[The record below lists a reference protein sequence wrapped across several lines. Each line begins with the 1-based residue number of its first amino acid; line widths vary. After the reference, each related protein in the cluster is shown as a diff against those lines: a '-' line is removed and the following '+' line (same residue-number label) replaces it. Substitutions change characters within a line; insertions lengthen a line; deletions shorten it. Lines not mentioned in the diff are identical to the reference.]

1 MEIILTNILKVV
13 LILASFAVTYGICRF
28 ANARTKQIESIT
40 GYEYSDVL
48 WRIESIVENCVIET
62 NETFVNK
69 LKEKGEFTKEKQI
82 EAFNKTFET
91 AYSELSNGMIEL
103 MEDEGVNVANL
114 ITTLIEK
121 MVKKEKAYKEEEGS
135 NNGRK

>member
-1 MEIILTNILKVV
+1 MEIVLTNILKAT
-13 LILASFAVTYGICRF
+13 LIFISFALAYGICRF
-28 ANARTKQIESIT
+28 ANARTKEIESIT
-40 GYEYSDVL
+40 GYEYSDIF
-48 WRIESIVENCVIET
+48 WRIENIVENCVIET

-121 MVKKEKAYKEEEGS
+121 AVKARKTY
-135 NNGRK
+135 NNDTSVE

>member
-1 MEIILTNILKVV
+1 MEIILTNILKAA
-13 LILASFAVTYGICRF
+13 LIFISFAVTYEICRF
-28 ANARTKQIESIT
+28 AKARTKQIEKYA
-40 GYEYSDVL
+40 GYEYTDIL
-48 WRIESIVENCVIET
+48 WKIENIVENCVIET

-103 MEDEGVNVANL
+103 MEDQGVNVANL
-114 ITTLIEK
+114 LTTLIEK
-121 MVKKEKAYKEEEGS
+121 MVKQ
-135 NNGRK
+135 RKTYNAVTTQF

>member
-13 LILASFAVTYGICRF
+13 LTFISFALTYGICRL
-28 ANARTKQIESIT
+28 ANAKTKQIVKYA
-40 GYEYSDVL
+40 GYEYTDIL
-48 WRIESIVENCVIET
+48 WKFENIVENCVIET

-91 AYSELSNGMIEL
+91 AYSELSNGMIGL
-103 MEDEGVNVANL
+103 MEDQGVNVANL
-114 ITTLIEK
+114 LTTLIEK
-121 MVKKEKAYKEEEGS
+121 MVKQ
-135 NNGRK
+135 RKTYNAVTTQF

>member
-1 MEIILTNILKVV
+1 MEIILTNILKAA
-13 LILASFAVTYGICRF
+13 LIIISFAATYGICRF
-28 ANARTKQIESIT
+28 ANARAKQIIKCT
-40 GYEYSDVL
+40 GYEYEDIL
-48 WRIESIVENCVIET
+48 WKIENIVENCVIET

-91 AYSELSNGMIEL
+91 AYSELSNKMIEL
-103 MEDEGVNVANL
+103 MENEGVNVANL

-121 MVKKEKAYKEEEGS
+121 AVKFRKIHDNEKEVEHF
-135 NNGRK
+135 

>member
-1 MEIILTNILKVV
+1 MEIILTNILKVM
-13 LILASFAVTYGICRF
+13 LIFTSFAVTYGICRF

-48 WRIESIVENCVIET
+48 WKIEGIVENCVIET

-91 AYSELSNGMIEL
+91 AYSEISNGMIEL

-121 MVKKEKAYKEEEGS
+121 MVKK
-135 NNGRK
+135 RKSI

>member
-1 MEIILTNILKVV
+1 MEIILTNILKAT
-13 LILASFAVTYGICRF
+13 LIVISFALSYGICRF
-28 ANARTKQIESIT
+28 ANARAKQIEKSV
-40 GYEYSDVL
+40 GYEYSDII
-48 WRIESIVENCVIET
+48 WKIENIVENCVIET

-91 AYSELSNGMIEL
+91 AYSEISNDMIEL
-103 MEDEGVNVANL
+103 LEDEGVNVANL

-121 MVKKEKAYKEEEGS
+121 MVRLRKAHNAEVTHF
-135 NNGRK
+135 

>member
-1 MEIILTNILKVV
+1 MEIILTNILKVA
-13 LILASFAVTYGICRF
+13 LIIISFAATYGICRL
-28 ANARTKQIESIT
+28 ANAKTKQIVKYA
-40 GYEYSDVL
+40 GYEYTDIL
-48 WRIESIVENCVIET
+48 WKIENIVENCVIET

-103 MEDEGVNVANL
+103 MEDQGVNVANL
-114 ITTLIEK
+114 LTTLIEK
-121 MVKKEKAYKEEEGS
+121 MVKKEKAYKGEEAQL
-135 NNGRK
+135 

>member
-13 LILASFAVTYGICRF
+13 LILISFALSYGICRF
-28 ANARTKQIESIT
+28 ANARAKQIEKST
-40 GYEYSDVL
+40 GYEYSDVI
-48 WRIESIVENCVIET
+48 WKIENIVENCVVET

-91 AYSELSNGMIEL
+91 AYSEISNGMIEL
-103 MEDEGVNVANL
+103 LEDEGVNVANL
-114 ITTLIEK
+114 LTTLIEK
-121 MVKKEKAYKEEEGS
+121 MVRLRKAYNTEVTHF
-135 NNGRK
+135 

>member
-1 MEIILTNILKVV
+1 MEIILTNILKTA
-13 LILASFAVTYGICRF
+13 LIIASFAATYGICRF
-28 ANARTKQIESIT
+28 ANARTRQIESIT

-48 WRIESIVENCVIET
+48 WRIENIVENCVIET

-103 MEDEGVNVANL
+103 MEEEGVNVANL

-121 MVKKEKAYKEEEGS
+121 AVKARKTYKNDTSVE
-135 NNGRK
+135 

>member
-13 LILASFAVTYGICRF
+13 LILISFALSYGICRF
-28 ANARTKQIESIT
+28 SNAKAKQIEKST
-40 GYEYSDVL
+40 GYEYSDVI
-48 WRIESIVENCVIET
+48 WKIENIVENCVIET

-91 AYSELSNGMIEL
+91 AYSELSNDMIEL
-103 MEDEGVNVANL
+103 LEDEGVNVANL

-121 MVKKEKAYKEEEGS
+121 MVRLRKAHNTEVTGF
-135 NNGRK
+135 

>member
-1 MEIILTNILKVV
+1 MEIILTNILKTA
-13 LILASFAVTYGICRF
+13 LILASFAATYGICRF
-28 ANARTKQIESIT
+28 ANARAKQIEKNT
-40 GYEYSDVL
+40 GYEYSDII
-48 WRIESIVENCVIET
+48 WKIENIVENCVIET

-91 AYSELSNGMIEL
+91 AYSELSNDMIEL
-103 MEDEGVNVANL
+103 MEDEGVNIANL

-121 MVKKEKAYKEEEGS
+121 MVKA
-135 NNGRK
+135 RKTYNTVTTQF

>member
-13 LILASFAVTYGICRF
+13 LILISFALSYGICRF

-48 WRIESIVENCVIET
+48 WRIENIVENCVIET

-103 MEDEGVNVANL
+103 MENEGVNVANL

-121 MVKKEKAYKEEEGS
+121 MVKKIKVYKGEED
-135 NNGRK
+135 GRK

>member
-1 MEIILTNILKVV
+1 MEIVLTNILKVM
-13 LILASFAVTYGICRF
+13 LIFVSFAMSYGICRF

-114 ITTLIEK
+114 LTTLIEK
-121 MVKKEKAYKEEEGS
+121 MVKI
-135 NNGRK
+135 RKGYVGQVTQF

>member
-13 LILASFAVTYGICRF
+13 LILISFALSYGICRF
-28 ANARTKQIESIT
+28 ANARAKQIEKST
-40 GYEYSDVL
+40 GYEYSDVI
-48 WRIESIVENCVIET
+48 WKIENIVENCVIET

-91 AYSELSNGMIEL
+91 AYSEISNDMIEL
-103 MEDEGVNVANL
+103 LEDEGVNVANL

-121 MVKKEKAYKEEEGS
+121 MVRLRKAHNTEVTGF
-135 NNGRK
+135 

>member
-1 MEIILTNILKVV
+1 MEVILTNILKVV
-13 LILASFAVTYGICRF
+13 LILVSFAMSYGICRF
-28 ANARTKQIESIT
+28 ANARTKQIESMT
-40 GYEYSDVL
+40 GYEYSDIL

-91 AYSELSNGMIEL
+91 AYSEISNGLIEL

-114 ITTLIEK
+114 LTTLIEK
-121 MVKKEKAYKEEEGS
+121 MVKI
-135 NNGRK
+135 RKGYVGQVAQF

>member
-1 MEIILTNILKVV
+1 MEIILTNILKTA
-13 LILASFAVTYGICRF
+13 LILTSFAATYGICRF

-121 MVKKEKAYKEEEGS
+121 MVKI
-135 NNGRK
+135 RKGYVGQVTQF

>member
-1 MEIILTNILKVV
+1 MEVILTNILKVV
-13 LILASFAVTYGICRF
+13 LIIVSFAISYGICRF
-28 ANARTKQIESIT
+28 ANARTKQIENVT
-40 GYEYSDVL
+40 GYEYSDIL
-48 WRIESIVENCVIET
+48 WRIEGIVENCVIET

-91 AYSELSNGMIEL
+91 AYSELSNRTIEL

-114 ITTLIEK
+114 LTTLIEK
-121 MVKKEKAYKEEEGS
+121 MVKIRKVYKGE
-135 NNGRK
+135 NAQL

>member
-1 MEIILTNILKVV
+1 MEIILTNILKAM
-13 LILASFAVTYGICRF
+13 LIFVSFALSYGICRF

-121 MVKKEKAYKEEEGS
+121 MVKSEKAYKGEEAQL
-135 NNGRK
+135 

>member
-1 MEIILTNILKVV
+1 MEIILTNILKTM
-13 LILASFAVTYGICRF
+13 LIIISFAVSYGICRF
-28 ANARTKQIESIT
+28 TKAKTKQIEKNT
-40 GYEYSDVL
+40 EYQYSDIL
-48 WRIESIVENCVIET
+48 WRIENIVENCVVET

-91 AYSELSNGMIEL
+91 AYSELSNDMIEL

-121 MVKKEKAYKEEEGS
+121 MVKANKTYNAVATQF
-135 NNGRK
+135 

>member
-1 MEIILTNILKVV
+1 MEIILTNILKIV

-48 WRIESIVENCVIET
+48 WRIEGIVENCVIET

-121 MVKKEKAYKEEEGS
+121 AVKARKTY
-135 NNGRK
+135 NNNKSVEQF

>member
-1 MEIILTNILKVV
+1 MEIILTNILRVA
-13 LILASFAVTYGICRF
+13 LIFISFALTYGICRF

-82 EAFNKTFET
+82 EAFDKTFET

-121 MVKKEKAYKEEEGS
+121 AVKARKTY
-135 NNGRK
+135 NNDTSVE

>member
-1 MEIILTNILKVV
+1 MEVILTNILKVV
-13 LILASFAVTYGICRF
+13 LILVSFAMSYGICRF
-28 ANARTKQIESIT
+28 ANARTKQIESMT
-40 GYEYSDVL
+40 GYEYSDIL

-91 AYSELSNGMIEL
+91 AYAEISNGLIEL

-114 ITTLIEK
+114 LTTLIEK
-121 MVKKEKAYKEEEGS
+121 MVKI
-135 NNGRK
+135 RKGYVGQVAQF

>member
-1 MEIILTNILKVV
+1 MEVILTNILKVV
-13 LILASFAVTYGICRF
+13 LILVSFAMSYGICRF

-103 MEDEGVNVANL
+103 MEDQGVNIANL
-114 ITTLIEK
+114 LTTLIEK
-121 MVKKEKAYKEEEGS
+121 MVKQRKTY
-135 NNGRK
+135 NNDTSVTTQF

>member
-1 MEIILTNILKVV
+1 MEIILTNILKVT
-13 LILASFAVTYGICRF
+13 LIFISFAITYGICRF
-28 ANARTKQIESIT
+28 ANARTKQIESVT

-103 MEDEGVNVANL
+103 MEEEGVNVANL
-114 ITTLIEK
+114 ITNLIEK
-121 MVKKEKAYKEEEGS
+121 AVKARKTY
-135 NNGRK
+135 NNDTSVE

>member
-1 MEIILTNILKVV
+1 MEIILTNILKAA
-13 LILASFAVTYGICRF
+13 LIVISFALTYGICRF
-28 ANARTKQIESIT
+28 ANARTKQIVKYA
-40 GYEYSDVL
+40 GYEYIDIL
-48 WRIESIVENCVIET
+48 WKIENIVENCVIET

-103 MEDEGVNVANL
+103 MEDQGVNVANL
-114 ITTLIEK
+114 LTTLIEK
-121 MVKKEKAYKEEEGS
+121 MVKQ
-135 NNGRK
+135 RKTYNAVTTQF

>member
-13 LILASFAVTYGICRF
+13 LIFVSFAIPYGICRF
-28 ANARTKQIESIT
+28 ANARTKQIESVT
-40 GYEYSDVL
+40 GYDYSDVL
-48 WRIESIVENCVIET
+48 WRIEGIVENCVIET

-82 EAFNKTFET
+82 EAFNKTFEI

-103 MEDEGVNVANL
+103 MEDEGVNIANL
-114 ITTLIEK
+114 LTTLIEK
-121 MVKKEKAYKEEEGS
+121 MVKIRKAYKGEEAQL
-135 NNGRK
+135 

>member
-1 MEIILTNILKVV
+1 MEIVLTNILKTA
-13 LILASFAVTYGICRF
+13 LIIASFAATYGICRF
-28 ANARTKQIESIT
+28 ANARAKQIESIT
-40 GYEYSDVL
+40 EYKYSDVIL
-48 WRIESIVENCVIET
+48 RIESIIENCVIET

-91 AYSELSNGMIEL
+91 AYSEISNDMIEL
-103 MEDEGVNVANL
+103 LEDEGVNVANL

-121 MVKKEKAYKEEEGS
+121 MVKLRKRYSGVEKF
-135 NNGRK
+135 

>member
-1 MEIILTNILKVV
+1 MEIILTNILKAM
-13 LILASFAVTYGICRF
+13 LIFVSFALSYGICRF

-121 MVKKEKAYKEEEGS
+121 MVKKEKAYKEEETQL
-135 NNGRK
+135 

>member
-1 MEIILTNILKVV
+1 MEIVLTNILKAG
-13 LILASFAVTYGICRF
+13 LIIASFALTYGICRF
-28 ANARTKQIESIT
+28 ANARAKQIEKNT
-40 GYEYSDVL
+40 GYEYSDVI
-48 WRIESIVENCVIET
+48 WKIESIVENCVIET

-121 MVKKEKAYKEEEGS
+121 MVKIRKGYSGVEKF
-135 NNGRK
+135 

>member
-1 MEIILTNILKVV
+1 MEVILTNILKVV
-13 LILASFAVTYGICRF
+13 LILVSFAMSYGICRF

-114 ITTLIEK
+114 LTTLIEK
-121 MVKKEKAYKEEEGS
+121 MVKLRKAYKGEVAQF
-135 NNGRK
+135 

>member
-13 LILASFAVTYGICRF
+13 LIFISLAISYGICRF

-48 WRIESIVENCVIET
+48 WRIENIVENCVIET

-121 MVKKEKAYKEEEGS
+121 MVKKEKTYKGEEAQL
-135 NNGRK
+135 

>member
-1 MEIILTNILKVV
+1 MEIILTNILRVA
-13 LILASFAVTYGICRF
+13 LIFISFALTYGICRF
-28 ANARTKQIESIT
+28 ANARTKQIEKYV
-40 GYEYSDVL
+40 GYEYTDIL
-48 WRIESIVENCVIET
+48 WKIENIVENCVIET

-103 MEDEGVNVANL
+103 MENQGVNVANL
-114 ITTLIEK
+114 LTTLIEK
-121 MVKKEKAYKEEEGS
+121 MVKQRKAY
-135 NNGRK
+135 NAVPTQF

>member
-1 MEIILTNILKVV
+1 MEIILTNILKVM
-13 LILASFAVTYGICRF
+13 LILASFAATYGICRF
-28 ANARTKQIESIT
+28 ANARTKQIESVT

-48 WRIESIVENCVIET
+48 WRIEGIVENCVIET

-91 AYSELSNGMIEL
+91 AYSEISNGMIEL
-103 MEDEGVNVANL
+103 IEDEGVNVANL

-121 MVKKEKAYKEEEGS
+121 MVKKEKAYKGEEAQL
-135 NNGRK
+135 

>member
-1 MEIILTNILKVV
+1 MEIVLTNILKVV
-13 LILASFAVTYGICRF
+13 LIFMSFAISYGICRF

-91 AYSELSNGMIEL
+91 AYSEISNGMIEL

-114 ITTLIEK
+114 LTTLIEK
-121 MVKKEKAYKEEEGS
+121 MVKI
-135 NNGRK
+135 RKGYVGQVTQF

>member
-13 LILASFAVTYGICRF
+13 LILISFALSYGICRF
-28 ANARTKQIESIT
+28 ANARAKQIEKST
-40 GYEYSDVL
+40 GYEYSDII
-48 WRIESIVENCVIET
+48 WKIENIVENCVIET

-91 AYSELSNGMIEL
+91 AYSEISNDMIEL
-103 MEDEGVNVANL
+103 LEDEGVNVANL

-121 MVKKEKAYKEEEGS
+121 MVKLRKAYNTEVTHF
-135 NNGRK
+135 

>member
-1 MEIILTNILKVV
+1 MEIILTNILKAM
-13 LILASFAVTYGICRF
+13 LIFISFALSYGICRF

-40 GYEYSDVL
+40 GSEYSDVL
-48 WRIESIVENCVIET
+48 WRIEGIVENCVIET

-91 AYSELSNGMIEL
+91 AYSEISNGMIEL

-121 MVKKEKAYKEEEGS
+121 MVKKEKAYKGEEAQL
-135 NNGRK
+135 